1 MIKRYDHANEERYD
15 GAIAVL
21 DKAGDTSRAE
31 VEAEGVTGRTRD
43 RTPLPPLNR
52 PTYTPPY

>member
-31 VEAEGVTGRTRD
+31 AIAAARWKQKE
-43 RTPLPPLNR
+43 
-52 PTYTPPY
+52 